1 MSANALYPAIL
12 QAMKDFGPVKKDA
25 NNPAFRT
32 KYATLQSVLE
42 TIEEPLW
49 ANGLLLLQRFE
60 PTEAGPVLV
69 TEILHAATG
78 DRISSTLPIVS
89 KDPTDPQK
97 LGGAITYARRY
108 SLLALLGLAPE
119 DDDGNAAAQPRQQ
132 ATPRQAP
139 APRRSEAPAPAQ
151 RAETAL
157 QAAAVAWTKDEFVAF
172 IDGEMARR
180 RTGTPYEQIVAA
192 FGAARPYFTPD
203 QYTDAK
209 EYLRQIKA
217 WTPEGGEQ

>member
-1 MSANALYPAIL
+1 MSANALYTAL
-12 QAMKDFGPVKKDA
+12 LAAQRAMGPVKKDA

-49 ANGLLLLQRFE
+49 ANGLVLLQRFE
-60 PTEAGPVLV
+60 SGEGGPVLI
-69 TEILHAATG
+69 TEIVHAATG
-78 DRISSTLPIVS
+78 DRISSALPIVS

-119 DDDGNAAAQPRQQ
+119 DDDGNSAAQPRQRVAAPQ
-132 ATPRQAP
+132 SP
-139 APRRSEAPAPAQ
+139 APRRAEAPAPAQ
-151 RAETAL
+151 RAESAT
-157 QAAAVAWTKDEFVAF
+157 QAAAVAWTKDEFVSF

-180 RTGTPYEQIVAA
+180 RSGTPYEQIVAA

-217 WTPEGGEQ
+217 WTPEGAQP